1 MRTMGKPFVLV
12 QLSDPHIG
20 ATWGGGDPVGG
31 LAATVESVRRLP
43 DRPDAVVISGDL
55 ADNAADGEYELVR
68 ELVAQLGA
76 PLYVLPGNHDDR
88 DVLRRCFGLPGP
100 QRTPVQY
107 SAELGPLRL
116 VALDSTRPGEVRGEL
131 DRERLIWLDAELA
144 AAPDRPTLLAMHHPP
159 LSTGSKAW
167 DDIGLPA
174 GDRDALADVLHRHP
188 QVRRIVAGHVHRTI
202 TGELDGRAVL
212 AIPSTYVQAQL
223 DLTSSEIGFS
233 GDPPAF
239 AVHALVDGDLVSHL
253 QPVARS
259 G

>member
-1 MRTMGKPFVLV
+1 
-12 QLSDPHIG
+12 
-20 ATWGGGDPVGG
+20 
-31 LAATVESVRRLP
+31 
-43 DRPDAVVISGDL
+43 
-55 ADNAADGEYELVR
+55 
-68 ELVAQLGA
+68 
-76 PLYVLPGNHDDR
+76 
-88 DVLRRCFGLPGP
+88 
-100 QRTPVQY
+100 VQY

-116 VALDSTRPGEVRGEL
+116 VMVDSTRPGEVRGEL
-131 DRERLIWLDAELA
+131 DRERLAWLDAELA